1 MARHSLTTLFH
12 RLSADAFFRWIVR
25 RRVAVLIVIGAI
37 TLFFLSTIPRL
48 AFNTSIYDM
57 VIEELDETR
66 QYQSFKDIFGSE
78 EIIRVVISCD
88 DVFEAATFKKIGL
101 MAEALGNIEGVRRT
115 ISLPDVK
122 KAVDP
127 SGNWPLETFR
137 DRVGDVPLFRKNLL
151 STDHRTTLITLVLAD
166 GASHKPIITR
176 VQQLIDRAGSDISL
190 YQMGMPVISN
200 ALAVFTEKD
209 FFRLPP
215 VTFLVVALILFLLFR
230 NLRDVLLPLACVTLS
245 LTWTL
250 GFIAVTGLA
259 LSILTM
265 IVPVFLIAV
274 GTAYCLHIVSEYRVQ
289 ADRHPSPE
297 AASLATFSLVVFP
310 TLLAAGTTLLGLSSL
325 FVSRIVAIKAFALFA
340 CGGMISFVVIILT
353 FLPAA
358 LSLVPLHR
366 QPNGATGQPSARIQ
380 QVIDAIVSLNL
391 DRRRITLPLFA
402 ALTVVCLFGMLRLKV
417 ETNPVDYFR
426 ENAEVRRHFDDIHQ
440 HLSGSFPVN
449 IMMSHQGEDYFQDIG
464 AIEAL
469 QRFQEFAETLPG
481 VDKAV
486 SFAEYLKLVNYASSR
501 YEPAHYRLPTESF
514 EVRMLTNSYRM
525 MLGQDM
531 LDAFMAPDFSRANIV
546 LFTHISSSGDF
557 LRLRDR
563 ILDHVRT
570 AYPRDVQ
577 WDVTGF
583 GIVISASSRQLTNG
597 QIKSLSLTMA
607 MVFGVMFMLFL
618 SWKVA
623 LIAIVPNLFPIV
635 VNFGIMGWLG
645 IELSMATS
653 LIASVAIGLAV
664 DDTIHYLVRFN
675 REFKRDLDP
684 QRALRTTLNHM
695 GRPIIFTSVTIGIG
709 FAILMVSGFK
719 PTAVFGA
726 MMAITMFSALV
737 GDLILL
743 PSLMQYVELVTVWDL
758 ARIRMGKDPG
768 LEIPLFHG
776 LSRTEMHS
784 ILMAGTLKQVA
795 AGQVLFQKGD
805 PSNTMYAVISGCF
818 EVIDYESGG
827 NPAVSHGVQKHI
839 NFARKGDILGELG
852 LLRSAPRSATVVA
865 TEAGELLPVNWN
877 VIRRIQWLYPPTALK
892 FFNNLL
898 SILCDRVEHLTHC
911 IANDSQVDDLTHL
924 CNRKGFCGILEREV
938 RRTART
944 GQPLTLCRIDV
955 DFEENHPRIKNEVL
969 RQLGA
974 ALAGCIRGGDTLS
987 RIDTRQFVLL
997 ITDSADGDHGVV
1009 LQRIR
1014 QAADRIRSDGG
1025 DKGFSIHLSTA
1036 TVPRESDTD
1045 GDRILDC
1052 TLACLESHRPTT

>member
-1 MARHSLTTLFH
+1 M
-12 RLSADAFFRWIVR
+12 
-25 RRVAVLIVIGAI
+25 
-37 TLFFLSTIPRL
+37 
-48 AFNTSIYDM
+48 
-57 VIEELDETR
+57 
-66 QYQSFKDIFGSE
+66 
-78 EIIRVVISCD
+78 
-88 DVFEAATFKKIGL
+88 
-101 MAEALGNIEGVRRT
+101 
-115 ISLPDVK
+115 
-122 KAVDP
+122 
-127 SGNWPLETFR
+127 
-137 DRVGDVPLFRKNLL
+137 
-151 STDHRTTLITLVLAD
+151 
-166 GASHKPIITR
+166 
-176 VQQLIDRAGSDISL
+176 
-190 YQMGMPVISN
+190 
-200 ALAVFTEKD
+200 
-209 FFRLPP
+209 
-215 VTFLVVALILFLLFR
+215 
-230 NLRDVLLPLACVTLS
+230 
-245 LTWTL
+245 
-250 GFIAVTGLA
+250 
-259 LSILTM
+259 
-265 IVPVFLIAV
+265 
-274 GTAYCLHIVSEYRVQ
+274 
-289 ADRHPSPE
+289 
-297 AASLATFSLVVFP
+297 VFP
-310 TLLAAGTTLLGLSSL
+310 TLLAAVTTLLGLGSL

-340 CGGMISFVVIILT
+340 CGGMVSFVVIILT

-358 LSLVPLHR
+358 LSLVPLR
-366 QPNGATGQPSARIQ
+366 AQTTGAARRPPTGVQRI
-380 QVIDAIVSLNL
+380 IDAIVSLNL
-391 DRRRITLPLFA
+391 DHRQITLPLFA
-402 ALTVVCLFGMLRLKV
+402 ALTVVCIFGMLRLKV

-426 ENAEVRRHFDDIHQ
+426 KSAEVRRHFDDIHQ
-440 HLSGSFPVN
+440 RLSGSFPVN
-449 IMMSHQGEDYFQDIG
+449 VMITHQGEDYFQGIG
-464 AIEAL
+464 AIEDL

-486 SFAEYLKLVNYASSR
+486 SFAEYLKLVNYASNR
-501 YEPAHYRLPTESF
+501 YEPAYYRLPTESF

-563 ILDHVRT
+563 ILDHVQS

-597 QIKSLSLTMA
+597 QVKSLSLTMA
-607 MVFGVMFMLFL
+607 MVFGIMFMLFL

-635 VNFGIMGWLG
+635 VNFGLMGWLG

-684 QRALRTTLNHM
+684 KRALRTTLNHM
-695 GRPIIFTSVTIGIG
+695 GRPIIFTSVTIGLG

-726 MMAITMFSALV
+726 MMAITMFSALL

-743 PSLMQYVELVTVWDL
+743 PSLMQYVELVTLWDL

-818 EVIDYESGG
+818 EIIDYESGG
-827 NPAVSHGVQKHI
+827 DPAVSHGIQKHI

-865 TEAGELLPVNWN
+865 TEAGELLPVNWT
-877 VIRRIQWLYPPTALK
+877 VIRRLQWLYPPTALK

-898 SILCDRVEHLTHC
+898 AILCDRVEHLTHS
-911 IANDSQVDDLTHL
+911 IANGSQVDDLTRL
-924 CNRKGFCGILEREV
+924 CNRKGLCGILEREV
-938 RRTART
+938 KRAART

-955 DFEENHPRIKNEVL
+955 DFEETPPHVKNRI
-969 RQLGA
+969 
-974 ALAGCIRGGDTLS
+974 
-987 RIDTRQFVLL
+987 
-997 ITDSADGDHGVV
+997 
-1009 LQRIR
+1009 
-1014 QAADRIRSDGG
+1014 
-1025 DKGFSIHLSTA
+1025 
-1036 TVPRESDTD
+1036 
-1045 GDRILDC
+1045 
-1052 TLACLESHRPTT
+1052 